1 MKTLSIIILIVFIGF
16 NIQPINAQIITTVAG
31 NTTGAYSGDGGQATA
46 AELHHPTNAIFD
58 AYGNMYISDSG
69 NNRVRKVNTAGV
81 ITTIAGTGTAGYN
94 GDEFQATLAE
104 LSEPHGIALD
114 AFGNLYIADLLNNK
128 IRKVNTAG
136 IISTFAGNGTQ
147 SYSGDGGPATA
158 AELNT
163 PENVIVDT
171 LGNLYIADGVN
182 ARIRKVNTAGII
194 STIAGIGGAWGYSGD
209 GGQATAAQLSNPDG
223 LAFDAF
229 GNLYIADQNNNR
241 IRKVNTAG
249 IIITIA
255 GNGFDANDT
264 TPPDGGFS
272 GDGGAA
278 TAAELYYPTG
288 IVFDALGNLYIGDLG
303 NNRIRQVNTA
313 GVINTVV
320 GDGAEA
326 YWGDGGPAIDAALS
340 FPDGLYIDALNNLY
354 IADWA
359 NDVIRK
365 VTNTT
370 ALGIEQI
377 KESNNQLLV
386 YPNPASTV
394 LNVTFI
400 RNTESSNTIKLVNLI
415 GQIVY
420 SNVIDKNE
428 AIDISGFAKGIYML
442 VLTDDNNTVTKKV
455 IVE

>member
-1 MKTLSIIILIVFIGF
+1 ME
-16 NIQPINAQIITTVAG
+16 
-31 NTTGAYSGDGGQATA
+31 D
-46 AELHHPTNAIFD
+46 
-58 AYGNMYISDSG
+58 
-69 NNRVRKVNTAGV
+69 
-81 ITTIAGTGTAGYN
+81 
-94 GDEFQATLAE
+94 LAE
-104 LSEPHGIALD
+104 MVVLQP
-114 AFGNLYIADLLNNK
+114 
-128 IRKVNTAG
+128 
-136 IISTFAGNGTQ
+136 Q
-147 SYSGDGGPATA
+147 
-158 AELNT
+158 
-163 PENVIVDT
+163 
-171 LGNLYIADGVN
+171 
-182 ARIRKVNTAGII
+182 
-194 STIAGIGGAWGYSGD
+194 
-209 GGQATAAQLSNPDG
+209 
-223 LAFDAF
+223 
-229 GNLYIADQNNNR
+229 QN
-241 IRKVNTAG
+241 
-249 IIITIA
+249 
-255 GNGFDANDT
+255 
-264 TPPDGGFS
+264 
-272 GDGGAA
+272 
-278 TAAELYYPTG
+278 Y
-288 IVFDALGNLYIGDLG
+288 LYIGDLG